1 MSVFKKSEIPAK
13 SVWGIVS
20 GGYSDI
26 SVARSSAEMI
36 KSRGGAGYVKSTEYI
51 EIVYAVYKDKESAD
65 EVLKKLS
72 MAGLYLVEIEIDA
85 SELKWC
91 DKEYYNAVEGALT
104 YYDKSFDALKTWAD
118 SLADGKLT
126 IGDVKIKINVLYG
139 QIEEIKSLFY
149 NSVANYDCEQITQIK
164 LALITTLALL
174 DNIEYDNSDALC
186 ISSLRYQLVQLVL
199 CHQALM
205 RNI

>member
-1 MSVFKKSEIPAK
+1 MSVFKKSEIPAE

-36 KSRGGAGYVKSTEYI
+36 KSRGGAGYVKSAEDI
-51 EIVYAVYKDKESAD
+51 EIVYAVYKDEESAD

-72 MAGLYLVEIEIDA
+72 MAGLYLIEIKIDA
-85 SELKWC
+85 GDLKWC
-91 DKEYYNAVEGALT
+91 DKDYYDAVEDALT
-104 YYDKSFDALKTWAD
+104 YYDKAFDTLKTCAD
-118 SLADGKLT
+118 NLADDKLI
-126 IGDVKIKINVLYG
+126 IGDVKIKINVLYD
-139 QIEEIKSLFY
+139 QIEKIKSLFY
-149 NSVANYDCEQITQIK
+149 NNVADYDCEQITQIK

-174 DNIEYDNSDALC
+174 DNIEYGNFDAVC

-199 CHQALM
+199 CRQALM